1 MELVENMLLQ
11 YRNGKTIRIVR
22 CDQVSE
28 ILFVIEMNSNRWPY
42 ILNKNAILKAYH
54 ENEITILDNDPYVSV
69 VVEEQISSARRN
81 RVERAWNIVNFVL
94 KQLDSE
100 VLIFKSNYRKV
111 AINKA
116 VKSYKVSYVT
126 VKNYLIR
133 YWQGGKTKVALLPK
147 FHLIGSKGKDKN
159 VGVKKRG
166 RPRKSGVEGVNI
178 DDRIKK
184 YFRIGLNRYYYNNR
198 GSSLKTTYEL
208 ILKDFFSEN
217 IIDQGGNKVPVIKD
231 TSNIPTYHQF
241 YYWYKKMNNPKKE
254 IVSRYGTRNYYQN
267 YRTIIGNSTED
278 AGLGPG
284 TLWQIDSTQFDIYLV
299 SSVNR
304 NLIVGR
310 PTLICVIDVYS
321 RMIVGIN
328 ITFESFNSYIGTMV
342 ALANSMLPKDDYCL
356 QYGIK
361 LEEGEWDV
369 ACVPQ
374 RIFADRGELN
384 SKQIEDAIEGLGI
397 SIQNAPPYRADY
409 KGIIEQVFAQMN
421 LKVKPFV
428 DGVVK
433 NGKTPLDRGDLDY
446 RLKANLTIDEFTKII
461 IKCVL
466 FHNNH
471 HVLSQ
476 YVLDEMMLEENV
488 EKIPAKI
495 WDFGLKNK
503 KGQLRVLDEK
513 TIKTHLLPTDTASIT
528 ARGVRYKKMF
538 YASGY
543 TLKNRWYQ
551 MARING
557 SKKIKIWYD
566 PRDLTNI
573 YTINEEGEF
582 HKLTLLDNLSKYQ
595 RKGIYEIN
603 QLIKYEESLD
613 EKSKEKEL
621 QAKMKLFSD
630 IDEIVD
636 IGKRKTEAEKDINLS
651 KSKRLKGIRENQKM
665 ERELQRQQDKVK
677 KSLVSDAFNLDINN
691 IDDIED
697 ELKLFREIQQME
709 WGVEN
714 E

>member
-1 MELVENMLLQ
+1 MENMLLQ
-11 YRNGKTIRIVR
+11 YRNGKTIRIVY

-28 ILFVIEMNSNRWPY
+28 NLFVIEMESNRWPY
-42 ILNKNAILKAYH
+42 SLNKNVILEAYK
-54 ENEITILDNDPYVSV
+54 ENEITILEKDPYVTV
-69 VVEEQISSARRN
+69 VFEEQISLASKKRM
-81 RVERAWNIVNFVL
+81 ERAWNIVNFVL

-100 VLIFKSNYRKV
+100 VLIFKSNYRQV

-116 VKSYKVSYVT
+116 VKTYNVSYIT
-126 VKNYLIR
+126 VKNYLIK
-133 YWQGGKTKVALLPK
+133 YWQGGKTKTALLPK

-166 RPRKSGVEGVNI
+166 RPRKSGIEGVNI
-178 DDRIKK
+178 DEKIKK
-184 YFRIGLNRYYYNNR
+184 YFRIGLNRYYYNYR
-198 GSSLKTTYEL
+198 EISLKTTYEL
-208 ILKDFFSEN
+208 ILKDFFTEY
-217 IIDQGGNKVPVIKD
+217 IINQDQDRVAVIKD
-231 TSNIPTYHQF
+231 TSKIPTYHQF
-241 YYWYKKMNNPKKE
+241 YYWFNKINNPKKQL
-254 IVSRYGTRNYYQN
+254 IKRQGTRNYYQN
-267 YRTIIGNSTED
+267 YRTILGDSTQD

-328 ITFESFNSYIGTMV
+328 ITFESINSYVGTMV

-374 RIFADRGELN
+374 RILADRGELN
-384 SKQIEDAIEGLGI
+384 SKQIEDAIESLGI

-409 KGIIEQVFAQMN
+409 KGIIEQAFAQMN

-433 NGKTPLDRGDLDY
+433 NGKSSINRGEIDY

-466 FHNNH
+466 FHNNY

-476 YVLDEMMLEENV
+476 YVMDEMMLEENV
-488 EKIPAKI
+488 EKIPVKI
-495 WDFGLKNK
+495 WHYGLKNK

-513 TIKTHLLPTDTASIT
+513 TVKTHLLPTDTATIT
-528 ARGVRYKKMF
+528 SRGVRFRKML
-538 YASGY
+538 YASSY
-543 TLKNRWYQ
+543 SLKNKWYQ
-551 MARING
+551 MARIKG

-566 PRDLTNI
+566 PRDLSVI

-582 HKLTLLDNLSKYQ
+582 HKLILLDHLSKY
-595 RKGIYEIN
+595 RNKGIYEIN
-603 QLIKYEESLD
+603 KLIEFEDSLD
-613 EKSKEKEL
+613 EKSKEIEL
-621 QAKMKLFSD
+621 QEKIKLFND
-630 IDEIVD
+630 IEGIASA
-636 IGKRKTEAEKDINLS
+636 GREKTEAEKVLEIS

-665 ERELQRQQDKVK
+665 ERMIQRK
-677 KSLVSDAFNLDINN
+677 KIKKNIDSIGMELDIKNPQGT
-691 IDDIED
+691 DD
-697 ELKLFREIQQME
+697 ELSLFMEIQEME
-709 WGVEN
+709 WDEEN